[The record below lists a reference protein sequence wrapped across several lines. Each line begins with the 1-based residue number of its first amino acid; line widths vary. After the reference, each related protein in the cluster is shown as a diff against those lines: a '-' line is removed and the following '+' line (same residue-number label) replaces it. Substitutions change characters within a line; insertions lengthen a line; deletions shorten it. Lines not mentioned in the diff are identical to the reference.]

1 MKVLKF
7 IAVFLVAGCLST
19 AAMAQTNAIDLFFS
33 QYVEDENFTVVY
45 ISPKLFQMIG
55 KLDVDAIDDEEG
67 QAIMEIAKD
76 LRGLRILTTDINPMQ
91 YYKEAKGKINTKDY
105 EVLMTVRDKD
115 GDNVEFFVK
124 ETAGGNGSVFDEL
137 FLLVGGEDDFVLLSF
152 VGQIDIEK
160 ISKLADSI
168 KDEDWDNDKHDDR
181 QH

>member
-1 MKVLKF
+1 MKVLKIAF
-7 IAVFLVAGCLST
+7 ILLVAACWST
-19 AAMAQTNAIDLFFS
+19 ATMAQSNAIDLFFS

-55 KLDVDAIDDEEG
+55 ELEVDGMDDEEG
-67 QAIMEIAKD
+67 KAIMDIAKD
-76 LRGLRILTTDINPMQ
+76 LRGLRILTTDVNPLQ
-91 YYKEAKGKINTKDY
+91 YYEEAKQKINTNDY

-124 ETAGGNGSVFDEL
+124 DAAGGDGSVFEEL

-160 ISKLADSI
+160 ISKLADGI
-168 KDEDWDNDKHDDR
+168 KDDNEDDD
-181 QH
+181 QY

>member
-1 MKVLKF
+1 MKVLKTAF
-7 IAVFLVAGCLST
+7 ILLVATCWST
-19 AAMAQTNAIDLFFS
+19 AAMAQSNAIDLFFS

-55 KLDVDAIDDEEG
+55 ELDVEGMDDEEG
-67 QAIMEIAKD
+67 KAIMEIAKD
-76 LRGLRILTTDINPMQ
+76 LRGLRILTTDVKPME
-91 YYKEAKGKINTKDY
+91 YYEEAKQKINTEDY

-124 ETAGGNGSVFDEL
+124 DTAGGDGSVFDEL

-160 ISKLADSI
+160 ISKLADGI
-168 KDEDWDNDKHDDR
+168 KDENEDED
-181 QH
+181 QY

>member
-1 MKVLKF
+1 MKFLKF
-7 IAVFLVAGCLST
+7 VTVFLVAGCLST
-19 AAMAQTNAIDLFFS
+19 AALAQSNAIDLFFS

-55 KLDVDAIDDEEG
+55 KLDVKAIDDKDG
-67 QAIMEIAKD
+67 QAIMEIAKE
-76 LRGLRILTTDINPMQ
+76 LRGLRILTTDVNPMQ

-124 ETAGGNGSVFDEL
+124 ETPGSNGSVFDEL

-168 KDEDWDNDKHDDR
+168 KDEDKND
-181 QH
+181 

>member
-1 MKVLKF
+1 MKVLKTAF
-7 IAVFLVAGCLST
+7 ILLVATCWST
-19 AAMAQTNAIDLFFS
+19 AAMAQSNAIDLFFS

-55 KLDVDAIDDEEG
+55 ELDVEGMDDEEG
-67 QAIMEIAKD
+67 KAIMEIAKD
-76 LRGLRILTTDINPMQ
+76 LRGLRILTTDVKPME
-91 YYKEAKGKINTKDY
+91 YYEEAKQKINTEDY

-124 ETAGGNGSVFDEL
+124 ETAGGDGSVFDEL

-160 ISKLADSI
+160 ISKLADGI
-168 KDEDWDNDKHDDR
+168 KDENEDED
-181 QH
+181 QY

>member
-1 MKVLKF
+1 MMKVLKTAF
-7 IAVFLVAGCLST
+7 ILLVATCWST
-19 AAMAQTNAIDLFFS
+19 AAMAQSNAIDLFFS

-55 KLDVDAIDDEEG
+55 ELDVEGMDDEEG
-67 QAIMEIAKD
+67 KAIMEIAKD
-76 LRGLRILTTDINPMQ
+76 LRGLRILTTDVKPME
-91 YYKEAKGKINTKDY
+91 YYEEAKQKINTEDY

-124 ETAGGNGSVFDEL
+124 DTAGGDGSVFDEL

-160 ISKLADSI
+160 ISKLADGI
-168 KDEDWDNDKHDDR
+168 KDENEDED
-181 QH
+181 QY